1 VNELEALKRVLQRA
15 WPTGTVPIPDKDALD
30 IVLKLIDKVEQA
42 QFDPVSTAV
51 ALMKEMDQIGFYS
64 VALVTDVEVKAKADE
79 VGIEYD
85 QLTGDDLVPA
95 VKRAR
100 SWFHE
105 LDMDKDGE
113 PDKLQPVRDAF
124 IARVVHELLQTAEN
138 SDG

>member
-1 VNELEALKRVLQRA
+1 
-15 WPTGTVPIPDKDALD
+15 
-30 IVLKLIDKVEQA
+30 
-42 QFDPVSTAV
+42 
-51 ALMKEMDQIGFYS
+51 
-64 VALVTDVEVKAKADE
+64 VTDVEVKAKADE

-105 LDMDKDGE
+105 LDMDLDIDKDGE